1 MRAWIEVTA
10 GGVVTEKC
18 SASIPNAQTVLKIRK
33 LLKKKKSTLRALFFL
48 VAKTEGSRDKGSDD
62 H

>member
-1 MRAWIEVTA
+1 MQAWIEVTA

-48 VAKTEGSRDKGSDD
+48 VAKTEGSDD